1 MTSQRR
7 KGEGVDQFGTP
18 PFFLKYGGENNML
31 LNIMPKEWSG
41 EQALHSAAQA
51 TRDGNILDLKGMCG
65 TLVLQ
70 VTGTFSGTIVPKV
83 SNDNVNY
90 AERLAIDGKTGASS
104 YSITTPGIYTIDV
117 VGIKKFKAEITA
129 FTAGSG
135 SITVTAL
142 GLPIT
147 SGMGS
152 GAANLI
158 NNIINGTAPATVTI
172 SDSNVEAINGEDAA
186 TKSDLVAGKT
196 VGGKQVP
203 LNVDADGKL
212 QVGGI
217 TVESLTAT
225 TVGIDQETE
234 NANEVVVKSGSITL
248 TGSTIPKTQ
257 PIPIVKAPVRVISMI
272 INAVSKA
279 AGTNTGA
286 VSLGLDGTEDEVW
299 LAINIDKQPWTL
311 SSTNVFGND
320 LAACN
325 YPIYASHA
333 TAYASGGLPAIS
345 LVLGIAPSN
354 QLGAPVTTFAEAR
367 NVRQP
372 YTSAITCAIA
382 NGHATDTATITVKV
396 IRVWR

>member
-1 MTSQRR
+1 LTTL
-7 KGEGVDQFGTP
+7 GTP

-90 AERLAIDGKTGASS
+90 VERLAIDGKTGASS

-172 SDSNVEAINGEDAA
+172 SDSNVEATNGEDAA
-186 TKSDLVAGKT
+186 TKSNLVAGKT

-203 LNVDADGKL
+203 LKVAEDGKL
-212 QVGGI
+212 DLAGTPISINGNTIVAAGKI
-217 TVESLTAT
+217 TDADPTDRT
-225 TVGIDQETE
+225 IETDGF
-234 NANEVVVKSGSITL
+234 N
-248 TGSTIPKTQ
+248 
-257 PIPIVKAPVRVISMI
+257 IVSI
-272 INAVSKA
+272 IN
-279 AGTNTGA
+279 
-286 VSLGLDGTEDEVW
+286 DGPAELI
-299 LAINIDKQPWTL
+299 LAIDESAL
-311 SSTNVFGND
+311 
-320 LAACN
+320 
-325 YPIYASHA
+325 
-333 TAYASGGLPAIS
+333 
-345 LVLGIAPSN
+345 
-354 QLGAPVTTFAEAR
+354 
-367 NVRQP
+367 
-372 YTSAITCAIA
+372 TSAKKIYVADSEAFSDYISGTVLHYTIVNDTC
-382 NGHATDTATITVKV
+382 TFRYVL
-396 IRVWR
+396 R

>member
-1 MTSQRR
+1 MIIDSMGTVLLEVSGTFVASITI
-7 KGEGVDQFGTP
+7 KGSLDGTNFNSTLAVEKLDTGVRSNAIT
-18 PFFLKYGGENNML
+18 
-31 LNIMPKEWSG
+31 
-41 EQALHSAAQA
+41 A
-51 TRDGNILDLKGMCG
+51 
-65 TLVLQ
+65 
-70 VTGTFSGTIVPKV
+70 TGTYKVQCPAGLQKLRTPVTWTSGTSVTVKGRATPFN
-83 SNDNVNY
+83 SNDNSMEV
-90 AERLAIDGKTGASS
+90 
-104 YSITTPGIYTIDV
+104 
-117 VGIKKFKAEITA
+117 
-129 FTAGSG
+129 
-135 SITVTAL
+135 
-142 GLPIT
+142 
-147 SGMGS
+147 
-152 GAANLI
+152 
-158 NNIINGTAPATVTI
+158 AT
-172 SDSNVEAINGEDAA
+172 
-186 TKSDLVAGKT
+186 
-196 VGGKQVP
+196 
-203 LNVDADGKL
+203 
-212 QVGGI
+212 
-217 TVESLTAT
+217 
-225 TVGIDQETE
+225 
-234 NANEVVVKSGSITL
+234 
-248 TGSTIPKTQ
+248 STIPKTQ
-257 PIPIVKAPVRVISMI
+257 PIPIVKAPVRVISTI

-354 QLGAPVTTFAEAR
+354 QLGAPVATFAEAR

>member
-1 MTSQRR
+1 
-7 KGEGVDQFGTP
+7 
-18 PFFLKYGGENNML
+18 ML

-90 AERLAIDGKTGASS
+90 VERLAIDGKTGASL

-248 TGSTIPKTQ
+248 TGS
-257 PIPIVKAPVRVISMI
+257 SMELYG
-272 INAVSKA
+272 ASVGDRPEATDVA
-279 AGTNTGA
+279 AGT
-286 VSLGLDGTEDEVW
+286 
-299 LAINIDKQPWTL
+299 
-311 SSTNVFGND
+311 
-320 LAACN
+320 
-325 YPIYASHA
+325 
-333 TAYASGGLPAIS
+333 
-345 LVLGIAPSN
+345 
-354 QLGAPVTTFAEAR
+354 TFTIVDDTQEFK
-367 NVRQP
+367 
-372 YTSAITCAIA
+372 TWMA
-382 NGHATDTATITVKV
+382 NGVDWGEEI
-396 IRVWR
+396 

>member
-1 MTSQRR
+1 LQCR

-172 SDSNVEAINGEDAA
+172 SDSKVSIPEYGWLDTDDPVTPDDPTRLAFGVEINTTTHEMT
-186 TKSDLVAGKT
+186 TKYWD
-196 VGGKQVP
+196 
-203 LNVDADGKL
+203 
-212 QVGGI
+212 
-217 TVESLTAT
+217 
-225 TVGIDQETE
+225 
-234 NANEVVVKSGSITL
+234 
-248 TGSTIPKTQ
+248 GSTWQ
-257 PIPIVKAPVRVISMI
+257 
-272 INAVSKA
+272 
-279 AGTNTGA
+279 
-286 VSLGLDGTEDEVW
+286 EV
-299 LAINIDKQPWTL
+299 L
-311 SSTNVFGND
+311 
-320 LAACN
+320 
-325 YPIYASHA
+325 
-333 TAYASGGLPAIS
+333 
-345 LVLGIAPSN
+345 
-354 QLGAPVTTFAEAR
+354 
-367 NVRQP
+367 
-372 YTSAITCAIA
+372 
-382 NGHATDTATITVKV
+382 
-396 IRVWR
+396 